1 MGPVLVTGA
10 TGFLGGSIARRLAR
24 MGVKVRATGRNLRAG
39 ALLEAEGIPFVA
51 CELSGEEPV
60 LNRWMEGCEV
70 VIHAAALSAPWGR
83 RQDFEAANVVA
94 TREVIRACA
103 RSGVRRL
110 VHVSSTSVSF
120 AFQHQSRLHEGM
132 PWSEP
137 PANHYIATKREAER
151 MAVEAG
157 AVVLRPR
164 ALFGPGDTTLLPRL
178 VRVARRGV
186 FPLFGD
192 GDPLLELTWIEDAT
206 DATLLAM
213 EAPAHCLG
221 RVYQIS
227 SGHPL
232 PRSLVLG
239 TLLEA
244 CGLDV
249 RFRRVPIG
257 LFLAIAGGMEMI
269 SKLCTG
275 ETWEPPLTRYA
286 VGVLGFE
293 QTHDIGAARR
303 ELGYA
308 PETDVRSAL
317 VRCGEAWRREQGRKG

>member
-1 MGPVLVTGA
+1 
-10 TGFLGGSIARRLAR
+10 
-24 MGVKVRATGRNLRAG
+24 
-39 ALLEAEGIPFVA
+39 
-51 CELSGEEPV
+51 
-60 LNRWMEGCEV
+60 
-70 VIHAAALSAPWGR
+70 
-83 RQDFEAANVVA
+83 
-94 TREVIRACA
+94 
-103 RSGVRRL
+103 
-110 VHVSSTSVSF
+110 
-120 AFQHQSRLHEGM
+120 
-132 PWSEP
+132 
-137 PANHYIATKREAER
+137 
-151 MAVEAG
+151 
-157 AVVLRPR
+157 
-164 ALFGPGDTTLLPRL
+164 
-178 VRVARRGV
+178 
-186 FPLFGD
+186 
-192 GDPLLELTWIEDAT
+192 LTWIEDAT